1 MIHANEELK
10 ISLDRLTQKI
20 KEISEILEKSQN
32 DTRYESF
39 VALKKSCFIFFQFN
53 YDVKVN
59 ESHFYSR
66 FLSGSDLGAILREDE
81 RVLSGIRDFIR
92 SRFEAAQEDPNFHM
106 GGQEQQEFES
116 LVEEVDR
123 VRFSYAGEQHR
134 H

>member
-1 MIHANEELK
+1 M
-10 ISLDRLTQKI
+10 
-20 KEISEILEKSQN
+20 
-32 DTRYESF
+32 
-39 VALKKSCFIFFQFN
+39 
-53 YDVKVN
+53 KVN
-59 ESHFYSR
+59 ESNFYSR

-92 SRFEAAQEDPNFHM
+92 SRFEAAQEDPNFLM